1 MVLYNYFIFRGYS
14 IGKKVGVTKE
24 EKSLPYYKYF
34 QKELAK
40 IPNEKLYILENGV
53 KDNLKGI
60 SFDKKNIFLEGK
72 DDNYCQIG
80 YGIQDDGTGFV
91 CNTTYMPNVLPEML
105 DWWFP
110 WHSVGS
116 DLRYK
121 IWNPEDHY
129 FARADNVHYVCDNN
143 VPINQRT
150 WNVNHYVLED
160 IGMGPDEVK
169 LCFKRPK
176 DFGYDES
183 VIGSEFCSSLVCAV
197 GEGNCA
203 AAMTH
208 KWYKY
213 KGGIMLCSRFW
224 IGFGYINGNIVKILP
239 ENEKIP
245 IDIAKALFAHNIK
258 EFTNLAEILPSV
270 YDENKDNF

>member
-1 MVLYNYFIFRGYS
+1 M
-14 IGKKVGVTKE
+14 KVGVTKE

-40 IPNEKLYILENGV
+40 IPNEKLDILRNGV
-53 KDNLKGI
+53 EGNLKGI
-60 SFDKKNIFLEGK
+60 PFDKKNIFLEGK
-72 DDNYCQIG
+72 DNDYCQIG

-91 CNTTYMPNVLPEML
+91 CNTTYMPNVSPDML

-129 FARADNVHYVCDNN
+129 FARADNVYYVCDDNI
-143 VPINQRT
+143 PINQKT

-169 LCFKRPK
+169 LCFKRPE
-176 DFGYDES
+176 DFGYDEAI
-183 VIGSEFCSSLVCAV
+183 IGGEFCSSLVCAIC
-197 GEGNCA
+197 EGNCA

-213 KGGIMLCSRFW
+213 KAGIMLCSRFW
-224 IGFGYINGNIVKILP
+224 IGFGYVNGNIAKILP

-258 EFTNLAEILPSV
+258 EFTNLAEILPNV
-270 YDENKDNF
+270 YAENKDNF